1 MLKVFSGYL
10 GWNVFAIYWGW
21 SNINNP
27 GSRGG
32 GGGGGAGLV
41 GGASYNFWAH
51 RGQNSVFIKTKY
63 LSFWG
68 LRLQTPLYKYIF
80 SFNIF
85 WSMFRNVQYPW
96 VASHLESLPTFL

>member
-32 GGGGGAGLV
+32 GGGGGGLV
-41 GGASYNFWAH
+41 GDASYNFWAH
-51 RGQNSVFIKTKY
+51 GGQNSVFIKTKY

-68 LRLQTPLYKYIF
+68 LRLQTPFTNTF
-80 SFNIF
+80 SVSTYFGPC
-85 WSMFRNVQYPW
+85 SEMF
-96 VASHLESLPTFL
+96 SILG

>member
-1 MLKVFSGYL
+1 M
-10 GWNVFAIYWGW
+10 YWGW

-27 GSRGG
+27 GSREGGGG

-63 LSFWG
+63 LSASGGFVS
-68 LRLQTPLYKYIF
+68 RPPFTNTF
-80 SFNIF
+80 SISTYFGPC
-85 WSMFRNVQYPW
+85 SEMF
-96 VASHLESLPTFL
+96 SILG